1 MKKYCS
7 STKSG
12 IRRQKLWTTT
22 SWEPYVSWMWFG
34 SKGYSVGKNQEKKRL
49 LTWDQTTSLC
59 KSAPLLQKNQ
69 GDGRRRTKA
78 GQQRQEKE
86 DDFNSYRPWK
96 ARGHEI
102 YKHVCLL
109 NERTLLLTHEK
120 VILCGGRRV
129 DKRSCQLNV
138 KWQIELS
145 STPAR
150 QSCEERFCN
159 LVWR

>member
-34 SKGYSVGKNQEKKRL
+34 SKGYSVGKNQENKRL

-109 NERTLLLTHEK
+109 NGRTLVDSWAGYTLWREK
-120 VILCGGRRV
+120 SRQEGMSVE
-129 DKRSCQLNV
+129 CQMTEWTLVN
-138 KWQIELS
+138 S
-145 STPAR
+145 S
-150 QSCEERFCN
+150 SSV
-159 LVWR
+159 VWRKIL